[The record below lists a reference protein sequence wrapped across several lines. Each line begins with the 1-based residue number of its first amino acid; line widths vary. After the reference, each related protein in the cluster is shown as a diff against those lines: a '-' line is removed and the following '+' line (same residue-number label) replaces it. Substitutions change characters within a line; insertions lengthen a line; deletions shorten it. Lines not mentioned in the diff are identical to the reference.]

1 VTKLT
6 ISLPED
12 LAEDIRAEAA
22 AEGTT
27 VSAWFAE
34 QARRSLLLA
43 EAKAALQDYEAEHGA
58 ITEAER
64 EEVRRWAGRSTPAP

>member
-1 VTKLT
+1 MPVTKVT

-12 LAEDIRAEAA
+12 LAQDIRAEAA

-27 VSAWFAE
+27 
-34 QARRSLLLA
+34 
-43 EAKAALQDYEAEHGA
+43 

-64 EEVRRWAGRSTPAP
+64 EEGGLDARRRRP